1 ENDSIVTGLWVL
13 LDTRDGASVHPLNL
27 ISCSTSHSNTDAM
40 AGRATAYPLR
50 ARIKHNRITDG
61 AQVNPGEPLP
71 LILFKSPVTTV
82 VVAMEL
88 GGDSQGMITPPE
100 SHA

>member
-88 GGDSQGMITPPE
+88 GAIHRG
-100 SHA
+100 